1 MNKLSKI
8 ISVIVLMMVMI
19 SMSVVVNAATNDDV
33 ISYVTMTH
41 TINGRTFR
49 LEKMARESLTQYL
62 RENPVSNSE
71 ADEIIAKLSEAKVKL
86 EQSGATKVS
95 QVSDSVKAEVASL
108 VKSAGEIAGLDV
120 QADVAK
126 EIVTIKTLDGKR
138 TIVKAT
144 SFKNLI
150 VEQKNNSSANGGASN
165 SAGATNNNSGSS
177 TNKTG
182 NKLVYTGNDFSVA
195 IQTIIAIVAVAGI
208 GFGVRKIYAK

>member
-126 EIVTIKTLDGKR
+126 EIVTIKTL
-138 TIVKAT
+138 
-144 SFKNLI
+144 SF
-150 VEQKNNSSANGGASN
+150 
-165 SAGATNNNSGSS
+165 
-177 TNKTG
+177 
-182 NKLVYTGNDFSVA
+182 FRPM
-195 IQTIIAIVAVAGI
+195 
-208 GFGVRKIYAK
+208 F